1 MDTSPIT
8 ADPSLELFILSEK
21 SRHRDER
28 CLPLVRSISYSTIPS
43 RPRHSPHRSGG
54 SRVLRVQGIIG
65 PSSADTL
72 AIAMIGHVVVL
83 PGVDVPRFS
92 VALLS
97 PQSLNSLHFPNIALC
112 ETDQSV
118 GGIKE
123 SRMSHFSSFLQLHP
137 GGVGLAGVR
146 GRNRAGTKAQSLAKG
161 ESKVPHR
168 FGCNPPYKI
177 TPTRRS

>member
-1 MDTSPIT
+1 
-8 ADPSLELFILSEK
+8 
-21 SRHRDER
+21 
-28 CLPLVRSISYSTIPS
+28 
-43 RPRHSPHRSGG
+43 
-54 SRVLRVQGIIG
+54 VLRVQGIID
-65 PSSADTL
+65 PSFADIL
-72 AIAMIGHVVVL
+72 AIAKIGHVVVL

-97 PQSLNSLHFPNIALC
+97 PQSFNSLHFPNIALC

-123 SRMSHFSSFLQLHP
+123 SRMSHFSSFLQFHP

-146 GRNRAGTKAQSLAKG
+146 GRNRAGTKAQPLAKG

-168 FGCNPPYKI
+168 FGCNPPYKV